1 MSDAHFIETIIGVG
15 ILLFAAKLMAEL
27 FLRLKLPIVLGELI
41 AGMVVGP
48 FALGGLEIID
58 GKQLLQINDEIRVLG
73 EMGAIVILF
82 MAGLEMTPKE
92 FLKGGK
98 AAFVVGTLGVVIP
111 FFAGLAVF
119 QLFGFDVLQS
129 MLIATALTA
138 TSIAISIQVLNEF
151 GKIKTPEARLII
163 GAAIVDDILAI
174 AVLSVV
180 TSMAGSEGG
189 VDDIDITEITIT
201 ILKVLGFF
209 AIMLVVAVV
218 VIPKIITPRL
228 WKAKGSVEGI
238 ATAAFFGAAAL
249 AGSIGLSP
257 IVGAFAVGMALSTTK
272 VFEKIENYIGKI
284 GLIFAPLFFAIMLI
298 VAVVVIPKVIT
309 PRIWKAKGSVEG
321 IATAA
326 FFGAAALAGSIGLSP
341 IVGAFAVGMALS
353 TTKVFDKIENYVG
366 KIGLIFAPLFFAI
379 IGAQVDLRAVD
390 LNILALSAVIVIIAV
405 TTKLFGCGLP
415 AMYFLKSKQKG
426 LRVGIGMISRGEVGL
441 IVAGVG
447 ITAGI
452 LTSEV
457 YSTIIIMVVV
467 TTIITPIWLK
477 IEYRKEQKND
487 KNESNKTVKQKSE

>member
-1 MSDAHFIETIIGVG
+1 MSEGQFIETIIGVG

-41 AGMVVGP
+41 AGMIVGP
-48 FALGGLEIID
+48 FALGGLQIMD
-58 GKQLLQINDEIRVLG
+58 GKQLLQINDEIKILG

-111 FFAGLAVF
+111 FFVGLTVF
-119 QLFGFDVLQS
+119 QLFGFDALQS

-138 TSIAISIQVLNEF
+138 TSIAISIQVLSEF
-151 GKIKTPEARLII
+151 GKLKTPEARLII
-163 GAAIVDDILAI
+163 GAAIIDDILAI

-180 TSMAGSEGG
+180 TSIAGTDGG
-189 VDDIDITEITIT
+189 VDNIDITEVTIT
-201 ILKVLGFF
+201 ILQVLGFF
-209 AIMLVVAVV
+209 
-218 VIPKIITPRL
+218 
-228 WKAKGSVEGI
+228 G
-238 ATAAFFGAAAL
+238 
-249 AGSIGLSP
+249 
-257 IVGAFAVGMALSTTK
+257 
-272 VFEKIENYIGKI
+272 
-284 GLIFAPLFFAIMLI
+284 IMLI
-298 VAVVVIPKVIT
+298 VSVVVIPKVIT

-353 TTKVFDKIENYVG
+353 TSKVFDKIENYVG

-390 LNILALSAVIVIIAV
+390 LNILLLSAVIVVVAV

-415 AMYFLKSKQKG
+415 AMYFLKSKEKG